1 MKPAYI
7 YIILG
12 VLLASSRFW
21 FEKYEQFLLIGGMM
35 LLMIGIYSISKSLP
49 SKKEE
54 DYQQPLIPKP
64 PKEDVVEEKKSK
76 NNN

>member
-12 VLLASSRFW
+12 VLLASARFW
-21 FEKYEQFLLIGGMM
+21 FEKYDQFLLIGGMM

-49 SKKEE
+49 SKKED
-54 DYQQPLIPKP
+54 DYQQPLVPKP
-64 PKEDVVEEKKSK
+64 PKEEISEEETTK
-76 NNN
+76 

>member
-12 VLLASSRFW
+12 VLLASARFF
-21 FEKYEQFLLIGGMM
+21 FEKYDQFFLIGGMM

-49 SKKEE
+49 SKREE
-54 DYQQPLIPKP
+54 DFQEPMLPQP
-64 PKEDVVEEKKSK
+64 PKDQDIEDERKT
-76 NNN
+76 NL